1 MDFVLIYQTVLS
13 FVSLLVKKLRICWE
27 LRVHIRMRDPTKRH
41 D

>member
-1 MDFVLIYQTVLS
+1 MDFVLIYQTVLA

-27 LRVHIRMRDPTKRH
+27 PRVHIRMRDPTKRH